1 MDGRFTSFW
10 QDVWCGETSLAFK
23 FPRIY
28 RHASHKNGLVVDHF
42 IEGEWRP
49 RVRRRNL
56 REGEAIEMQEILSM
70 LAPKRLC
77 DGCDTWEWKWGKNK
91 CFSVKSMYIVLMGG
105 QGGQHPPLHSFP
117 YKVVWKANV
126 PLNLVW
132 DALIGHL
139 DRATTVLQP
148 AEPRSI
154 LRAWPCSNTR
164 GIGEDIWRVLPYSV
178 LWVLWTAQN
187 EIVFC
192 QGTFDLR
199 GIINRIKCMIWAWLD
214 INSQIRNL
222 KKDHQ
227 VTELLQGWELLIRDQ
242 W

>member
-1 MDGRFTSFW
+1 MWGRTLTKGKLFERGII
-10 QDVWCGETSLAFK
+10 DNPICVLCNAAAETACHLFVSCPF
-23 FPRIY
+23 
-28 RHASHKNGLVVDHF
+28 V
-42 IEGEWRP
+42 
-49 RVRRRNL
+49 
-56 REGEAIEMQEILSM
+56 Q
-70 LAPKRLC
+70 
-77 DGCDTWEWKWGKNK
+77 
-91 CFSVKSMYIVLMGG
+91 
-105 QGGQHPPLHSFP
+105 
-117 YKVVWKANV
+117 
-126 PLNLVW
+126 LVW

-154 LRAWPCSNTR
+154 LSAWPDINTR

-178 LWVLWTAQN
+178 LWVLWTARN

-199 GIINRIKCMIWAWLD
+199 GIIKRIKCMIWAWLD
-214 INSQIRNL
+214 INSQRRNL

-227 VTELLQGWELLIRDQ
+227 VTELLQGWELVIRDQ